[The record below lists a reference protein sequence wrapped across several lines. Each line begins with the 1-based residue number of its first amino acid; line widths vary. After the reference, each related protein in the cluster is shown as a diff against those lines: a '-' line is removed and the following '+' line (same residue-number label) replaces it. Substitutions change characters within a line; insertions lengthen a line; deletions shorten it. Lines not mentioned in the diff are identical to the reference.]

1 VAESLTV
8 VSTDTR
14 DREQQHPQD
23 DDELLR
29 VARQRFAQAEA
40 AERDERV
47 QQAEASRFRSGDQW
61 TAEMRATRQQPG
73 STRPCLVIP
82 RQEQFIRQ
90 VTNEERK
97 NPQAIRVNP
106 VDSGADVPTA
116 ELLQGLI
123 RHIEVA
129 SRADIAMA
137 LAYDQAVGQGLGY
150 VRLLTRYV
158 DARSFDQEVLIQ
170 PVRSRM
176 AVYFDPHSESPDGL
190 DADWGFVVE
199 RMSKAAFAATYPQA
213 RASMAGWGEEHPW
226 YEADSVQVAEY
237 WYKEYT
243 TRTLVQLATGEVML
257 REQNVR
263 QIPVVAMRQVQ
274 DVTVWQVKMSGYMVL
289 SRTQWLGRYIPIIP
303 VVGNLLIVD
312 DMLRKTGMVQPS
324 MDAQKRYNYLVSSET
339 EAIALMP
346 RAPFIGYKDV
356 FEGLEDFWQTA
367 NTAAHAYLPANRVDT
382 TAGPLPL
389 PQRLAVEPAVQAMT
403 QARLMAADDIKATLG
418 MYAEG
423 QDPRMVEQSG
433 VAIEKRRQTGQTAN
447 YQYPAN
453 LAWARRA
460 MGIQLLDLIPKIYDT
475 AQVLRIIG
483 EDGAVRQVQVAQH
496 AGLQQLLRQGVGRY
510 DVTVS
515 SGPAYETQRQEAA
528 AGMDRLMTAY
538 PPAAPVIADLF
549 VQSLDVPMAKD
560 MAARLKTLVPPEALA
575 ATNAETPADQV
586 AQAQNMVRQLQQ
598 DMQAL
603 QAYAQD
609 VEQKLQAAG
618 DELKLMRL
626 TNADLVV
633 KLDNK
638 QGELSLKGRE
648 LDLDQQSALWKHEEA
663 LLSLQIDAA
672 KAAESAAAP
681 QPTQAAKNGTGRY
694 PDGSVPAS

>member
-1 VAESLTV
+1 MAEQIVIS
-8 VSTDTR
+8 SDER
-14 DREQQHPQD
+14 DREQQHPGSD
-23 DDELLR
+23 EELLR
-29 VARQRFAQAEA
+29 VARQRFREAEA

-47 QQAEASRFRSGDQW
+47 QQAEAARFRSGDQW
-61 TAEMRATRQQPG
+61 TAEMRRMREQPG
-73 STRPCLVIP
+73 SARPCLVIP
-82 RQEQFIRQ
+82 RQEQFIKQ
-90 VTNEERK
+90 LVNEDRK

-116 ELLQGLI
+116 ELLQGVI

-129 SRADIAMA
+129 SRSDMA
-137 LAYDQAVGQGLGY
+137 LSLAYDQAVGQGLGY

-158 DARSFDQEVLIQ
+158 DERSFDQEVVIA

-176 AVYFDPHSESPDGL
+176 AVYLDPHSQSPDGL
-190 DADWGFVVE
+190 DAEWGFVVE
-199 RMSKAAFAATYPQA
+199 RMSKAAFLSQYPQA
-213 RASMAGWGEEHPW
+213 RGAMAGWGEEHPW
-226 YEADSVQVAEY
+226 IETDSVQVAEY

-243 TRTLVQLATGEVML
+243 TRTVVQLATGAVMERADVPAGVPIL
-257 REQNVR
+257 QRRE
-263 QIPVVAMRQVQ
+263 VQ

-289 SRTQWLGRYIPIIP
+289 SKTRWLGRYIPIIP
-303 VVGNLLIVD
+303 VVGNLLVVD
-312 DMLRKTGMVQPS
+312 DRQQKTGMIQPS
-324 MDAQKRYNYLVSSET
+324 MDAQKRYNYMVSSET

-346 RAPFIGYKDV
+346 RAPFVGYAEV
-356 FEGLEDFWQTA
+356 FEGYTDIWQSA
-367 NTAAHAYLPANRVDT
+367 NTAAHAFLPVRLVHT
-382 TAGPLPL
+382 PQGPLPL
-389 PQRLAVEPAVQAMT
+389 PQRLAVEPAVQAMS
-403 QARLMAADDIKATLG
+403 QARIMAADDIKATLG

-460 MGIQLLDLIPKIYDT
+460 IGIQLLDLIPRIYDT

-496 AGLQQLLRQGVGRY
+496 PGLQQLLRGNVGRY

-586 AQAQNMVRQLQQ
+586 AQAQNMARKLQQ
-598 DMQAL
+598 DMQSLHVYTQSIEKDMAAL
-603 QAYAQD
+603 QQQYQL
-609 VEQKLQAAG
+609 LQ
-618 DELKLMRL
+618 R
-626 TNADLVV
+626 TTADMQVR
-633 KLDNK
+633 LDNK
-638 QGELSLKGRE
+638 QAELALKGRE
-648 LDLDQQSALWKHEEA
+648 LDLDQQSAAWKHEEA
-663 LLSLQIDAA
+663 LMSLQLDAA
-672 KAAESAAAP
+672 KIARSS
-681 QPTQAAKNGTGRY
+681 NGTAQY
-694 PDGSVPAS
+694 PDGTAPSP

>member
-1 VAESLTV
+1 MTV
-8 VSTDTR
+8 VSTDE
-14 DREQQHPQD
+14 RERETQHPQD
-23 DDELLR
+23 DEELLR
-29 VARQRFAQAEA
+29 VARQRFAQAES

-47 QQAEASRFRSGDQW
+47 QQADAARFRAGEQW
-61 TAEMRATRQQPG
+61 TAEMRRLREQPG
-73 STRPCLVIP
+73 SSRPCLVIP

-116 ELLQGLI
+116 ELLQGVI

-129 SRADIAMA
+129 SRADIALT

-158 DARSFDQEVLIQ
+158 DERSFDQELLVT

-176 AVYFDPHSESPDGL
+176 AVYLDPHSESPDGL

-199 RMSKAAFAATYPQA
+199 RMSKAAFAAQYPQA
-213 RASMAGWGEEHPW
+213 RASMAGWGDEHPW
-226 YEADSVQVAEY
+226 IEADSVQVAEY

-243 TRTLVQLATGEVML
+243 TRTIVQLVTGEVMARADAPAGVSIL
-257 REQNVR
+257 QT
-263 QIPVVAMRQVQ
+263 RQVQ
-274 DVTVWQVKMSGYMVL
+274 DVQVWQVKMSGFLVL
-289 SRTQWLGRYIPIIP
+289 SKTRWLGRYIPIIP
-303 VVGNLLIVD
+303 VVGNLLVVND
-312 DMLRKTGMVQPS
+312 RQQKTGMVQPS
-324 MDAQKRYNYLVSSET
+324 MDAQKRYNYMVSAET

-346 RAPFIGYKDV
+346 RAPFVGYADV
-356 FEGLEDFWQTA
+356 FEGFEPQWQAA
-367 NTAAHAYLPANRVDT
+367 NTAAYAYLPVKLVQT
-382 TAGPLPL
+382 PAGPLPL
-389 PQRLAVEPAVQAMT
+389 PQRLAVEPAIQAMA

-423 QDPRMVEQSG
+423 QDPRTMEQSG

-460 MGIQLLDLIPKIYDT
+460 MGIQLLDLIPRIYDT

-496 AGLQQLLRQGVGRY
+496 PGLVQLLRGNVGRY

-618 DELKLMRL
+618 DELKLMRI

-663 LLSLQIDAA
+663 LISLQLDAA
-672 KAAESAAAP
+672 KLDQTAS
-681 QPTQAAKNGTGRY
+681 NGTGRY
-694 PDGSVPAS
+694 PASSDTST